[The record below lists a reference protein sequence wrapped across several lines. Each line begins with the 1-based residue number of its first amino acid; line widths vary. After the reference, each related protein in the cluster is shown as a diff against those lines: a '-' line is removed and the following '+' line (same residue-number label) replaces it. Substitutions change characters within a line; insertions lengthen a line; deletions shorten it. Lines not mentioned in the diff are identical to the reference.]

1 MMCERLP
8 ADRCQKNTDMPV
20 DSLWK
25 NDRGIALVFVLWV
38 VTLLSVI
45 VGEFCYTMRTEV
57 NITRNFKDTTQA
69 RYIARAGI
77 NAALINAI
85 AAGSGSQ
92 SEETETEEVTWRINA
107 ETPEIPFANGYY
119 TVRITD
125 ELGKVNINYAPPR
138 LLKVVLSSFELDED
152 VINTIVD
159 SIQDWRDPDQFHR
172 VNGAEDDYYQGLP
185 EPYECKDA
193 DFDTVDELLLVK
205 GVSEDLMDAGLRDMV
220 SVFHVEAKDKE
231 RQSKLRALFTRINL
245 NAAADAVLRGLPGV
259 TDETIEIIKEYRE
272 ESDFS
277 SFDDVREILGDDI
290 YKGIMPYITLRRSPY
305 CLVQCRAHIAG
316 SENVSVTEALIAIN
330 RDFDKG
336 YGILR
341 WREGNV

>member
-1 MMCERLP
+1 MRGP
-8 ADRCQKNTDMPV
+8 SSTDRCRKNTDTS
-20 DSLWK
+20 DTLFRT
-25 NDRGIALVFVLWV
+25 NERGIALVFVLWV

-57 NITRNFKDTTQA
+57 NIARNFKDTTQA

-77 NAALINAI
+77 NKAVINFI
-85 AAGSGSQ
+85 TKSDSGQTEAGGG
-92 SEETETEEVTWRINA
+92 EEITWRINA

-119 TVRITD
+119 TVLITD

-138 LLKVVLSSFELDED
+138 LLRVLLSSFELDED

-159 SIQDWRDPDQFHR
+159 SIQDWRDPDNFHR

-193 DFDTVDELLLVK
+193 DFDTVNELLLVK

-231 RQSKLRALFTRINL
+231 RNSKLRALFTRVNL
-245 NAAADAVLRGLPGV
+245 NAAPVAVLRGLPGV
-259 TDETIEIIKEYRE
+259 TDDMIAVINEYRA

-277 SFDDVREILGDDI
+277 SFDDVREVLGDDT
-290 YKGIMPYITLRRSPY
+290 YKEIMPYITLRRSPY
-305 CLVQCRAHIAG
+305 CRIRCRAHVAG
-316 SENVSVTEALIAIN
+316 SENVSVTEAQVAIN
-330 RDFDKG
+330 RDFDRG
-336 YGILR
+336 YKILR
-341 WREGNV
+341 WHEGKV